1 MKKLGKLL
9 TTLLLVVVSLTA
21 ICAVTAC
28 DSNSSKE
35 TEYTIVFRD
44 KEGGDLKTVTV
55 KEGVIPEYT
64 DELPELPANT
74 AEFTYSWKWDKEFVA
89 ATADATYKLVLNS
102 VKNKYE
108 IKFMNEGE
116 QVGETQTVE
125 YGAAAT
131 APADPTKAPTEDN
144 SYTFNGWYTAEEGG
158 DIVTDFTVIGNAT
171 YYAHFTAGV
180 RKYAIVFKFGE
191 TVVASYELAHGATV
205 TIPDAPNREAVDKVY
220 TFDGWYTAEEGG
232 EKVTAISVSGDATY
246 YARYTYVTRKYAVT
260 FKNGEEVLQST
271 EVEYGVT
278 PEYKGETPTR
288 QATAQFTYTFK
299 GWDKGIAEVTGDVTY
314 TATFD
319 KKVNKYTVTFKN
331 GEEVLQSTEVE
342 YGATPEYKGETPSM
356 QATAQFTYTFKGWD
370 KKIVAVTGDVTYTA
384 TFDETTNKYTVKF
397 VSDGVELQSTEVEYG
412 TVPEYKGATPTMQAT
427 AQFTYT
433 FKGWDKGI
441 AAVTGDVTYTA
452 TFDETTNQYTIT
464 LKNGETV
471 LKTLTLDYGSTIE
484 VPEDVKAEGYEILGW
499 EPEFETVT
507 EDAEYAA
514 IVARILKQADKDN
527 FAAIIGANPDDN
539 YVLGED
545 IDFANGSIGFVLTFG
560 GVLDGRGHK
569 LKNIKL
575 GLANAKPDANDW
587 VYAFIG
593 ENAGTIKNIGFYY
606 TIPDAQGNFRAS
618 MVRSNSGLMENIYV
632 KINVDAAPHE
642 TGALAG
648 QNTSYGVI
656 KNVIANWSGTANANA
671 GPIVGGE
678 LGGTIKNAYAIRN
691 GVFVSGNN
699 NYSNPYN
706 AAVDKDGVLIGTY
719 ENCKNYDDMAALV
732 AELDLTAKGWSSYW
746 SVKEGKVIF
755 GEEDPEPV
763 DNAVILTQD
772 DMANFAKILA
782 ENPNGKYALGS
793 DIDFGGNSI
802 GQIGTFSGELD
813 GRGFALKNF
822 TLTNN
827 SSTDPQW
834 SIAFIAENTG
844 TIKNVALE
852 FSYSGNNG
860 KEGFVAKN
868 SGNMNNIFASV
879 RIDKKSW
886 ACSGIIGINA
896 GSGKVM
902 NVVVV
907 LTKDASVSAGGIG
920 AIVGADYNSTIKHCY
935 GVCGDVIPADQTAFA
950 SPYHDTWKN
959 GSYAGNKNYTTLEE
973 LVAEATF
980 AEADGWNQEYF
991 AKTFKAIADL
1001 KNA

>member
-125 YGAAAT
+125 YGAAAI
-131 APADPTKAPTEDN
+131 APESPTKAGTEDE
-144 SYTFNGWYTAEEGG
+144 SY
-158 DIVTDFTVIGNAT
+158 V
-171 YYAHFTAGV
+171 
-180 RKYAIVFKFGE
+180 
-191 TVVASYELAHGATV
+191 
-205 TIPDAPNREAVDKVY
+205 
-220 TFDGWYTAEEGG
+220 FDGWYTAAEGG
-232 EKVTAISVSGDATY
+232 EKVADFTVTGAATY
-246 YARYTYVTRKYAVT
+246 YAKYNAVKNYTVKFVSE
-260 FKNGEEVLQST
+260 GVELQSGKAASGT
-271 EVEYGVT
+271 I
-278 PEYKGETPTR
+278 PEYKGATPT
-288 QATAQFTYTFK
+288 K
-299 GWDKGIAEVTGDVTY
+299 
-314 TATFD
+314 
-319 KKVNKYTVTFKN
+319 
-331 GEEVLQSTEVE
+331 
-342 YGATPEYKGETPSM
+342 

-441 AAVTGDVTYTA
+441 VAVTGDVTYTA

-507 EDAEYAA
+507 EDAEYTA

-545 IDFANGSIGFVLTFG
+545 IDFANGSTGFVLTFG

-606 TIPDAQGNFRAS
+606 TIPDASGNFRAS

-642 TGALAG
+642 SGALAG

-763 DNAVILTQD
+763 DNTVILTQD

-793 DIDFGGNSI
+793 DIDFGGA
-802 GQIGTFSGELD
+802 GIGTIAEFNGELD

-822 TLTNN
+822 ILSWGNATDWSYGFIKTNN
-827 SSTDPQW
+827 
-834 SIAFIAENTG
+834 G
-844 TIKNVALE
+844 TLKNLILQ
-852 FSYSGNNG
+852 FSVTKKNNSYESFVLNNYGLISNVYVDVTYEIVGAKAAPVVG
-860 KEGFVAKN
+860 KN
-868 SGNMNNIFASV
+868 QT
-879 RIDKKSW
+879 
-886 ACSGIIGINA
+886 
-896 GSGKVM
+896 SGKVT
-902 NVVVV
+902 NCIVV
-907 LTKDASVSAGGIG
+907 LHKAEGVDSSALS
-920 AIVGADYNSTIKHCY
+920 AIVTADYNSTLKYCY
-935 GVCGDVIPADQTAFA
+935 GVCGDVIPSSSTAFQT
-950 SPYHDTWKN
+950 PYGESWKN
-959 GSYAGNKNYTTLEE
+959 GSYEGNKNYTTLEE

>member
-9 TTLLLVVVSLTA
+9 TILLLVVVSLTA

-125 YGAAAT
+125 YGAAAI
-131 APADPTKAPTEDN
+131 APESPTKAGTEDE
-144 SYTFNGWYTAEEGG
+144 SY
-158 DIVTDFTVIGNAT
+158 V
-171 YYAHFTAGV
+171 
-180 RKYAIVFKFGE
+180 
-191 TVVASYELAHGATV
+191 
-205 TIPDAPNREAVDKVY
+205 
-220 TFDGWYTAEEGG
+220 FDGWYTAAEGG
-232 EKVTAISVSGDATY
+232 EKVADFTVTGAATY
-246 YARYTYVTRKYAVT
+246 YAKYNAVKNYTVKFVSE
-260 FKNGEEVLQST
+260 GVELQSGKAASGT
-271 EVEYGVT
+271 I
-278 PEYKGETPTR
+278 PEYKGATPT
-288 QATAQFTYTFK
+288 K
-299 GWDKGIAEVTGDVTY
+299 
-314 TATFD
+314 
-319 KKVNKYTVTFKN
+319 
-331 GEEVLQSTEVE
+331 
-342 YGATPEYKGETPSM
+342 

-370 KKIVAVTGDVTYTA
+370 KKIAAVTGDVTYTA

-441 AAVTGDVTYTA
+441 VAVTGDVTYTA

-606 TIPDAQGNFRAS
+606 TIPDASGNFRAS

-632 KINVDAAPHE
+632 KINVDAAPYE
-642 TGALAG
+642 SGALAG

-793 DIDFGGNSI
+793 DIDFGGA
-802 GQIGTFSGELD
+802 GIGTIAEFNGELD

-822 TLTNN
+822 ILSWGNATDWSYGFIKTNN
-827 SSTDPQW
+827 
-834 SIAFIAENTG
+834 G
-844 TIKNVALE
+844 TLKNLILQ
-852 FSYSGNNG
+852 FSVTKKNNSYESFVLNNYGLISNVYVDVTYEIVGAKAAPVVG
-860 KEGFVAKN
+860 KN
-868 SGNMNNIFASV
+868 QT
-879 RIDKKSW
+879 
-886 ACSGIIGINA
+886 
-896 GSGKVM
+896 SGKVT
-902 NVVVV
+902 NCIVV
-907 LTKDASVSAGGIG
+907 LHKAEGVDSSALS
-920 AIVGADYNSTIKHCY
+920 AIVTADYNSTLKYCY
-935 GVCGDVIPADQTAFA
+935 GVCGDVIPSSSTAFQT
-950 SPYHDTWKN
+950 PYGESWKN
-959 GSYAGNKNYTTLEE
+959 GSYEGNKNYTTLEE

-991 AKTFKAIADL
+991 AKTFKVIADL

>member
-9 TTLLLVVVSLTA
+9 ITLLLAVVSLTA
-21 ICAVTAC
+21 VFAVTAC
-28 DSNSSKE
+28 TTKPSG
-35 TEYTIVFRD
+35 TEYSIVFRD
-44 KEGGDLKTVTV
+44 KDGEELKTVTV
-55 KEGVIPEYT
+55 KKGVVPEYT
-64 DELPELPANT
+64 DELPALPANT

-89 ATADATYKLVLNS
+89 ATSDATYKLVLDS

-108 IKFMNEGE
+108 IKFISDGE

-125 YGAAAT
+125 YGTAAT
-131 APADPTKAPTEDN
+131 APADPTKAPTEVN
-144 SYTFNGWYTAEEGG
+144 SYTFDGWYTAEEGG
-158 DIVTDFTVIGNAT
+158 DAVADFTVTGNAT
-171 YYAHFTAGV
+171 YYAHFTPGV

-205 TIPDAPNREAVDKVY
+205 TIPDAPNRDAVDKVY

-232 EKVTAISVSGDATY
+232 EKVTAISVSGDAAY
-246 YARYTYVTRKYAVT
+246 YARYTYVTRKYTVN
-260 FKNGEEVLQST
+260 FKNGDETLQST
-271 EVEYGVT
+271 EVEYGAT
-278 PEYKGETPTR
+278 PEYKGETPTM

-299 GWDKGIAEVTGDVTY
+299 GWDKEIAEVTGDVTY

-342 YGATPEYKGETPSM
+342 YGTTPEYKGETPTR

-370 KKIVAVTGDVTYTA
+370 K
-384 TFDETTNKYTVKF
+384 E
-397 VSDGVELQSTEVEYG
+397 
-412 TVPEYKGATPTMQAT
+412 
-427 AQFTYT
+427 
-433 FKGWDKGI
+433 I
-441 AAVTGDVTYTA
+441 AAVTGDVTYAA
-452 TFDETTNQYTIT
+452 TFNQTINQYAIT

-471 LKTLTLDYGSTIE
+471 LKTLTLDYGSTVE
-484 VPEDVKAEGYEILGW
+484 VPEDVKVEGYEIIGW

-507 EDAEYAA
+507 ENAEYAA

-527 FAAIIGANPDDN
+527 FAKIIDANPDGN
-539 YVLGED
+539 YILGED
-545 IDFANGSIGFVLTFG
+545 IDFANGSTGFVLTFG
-560 GVLDGRGHK
+560 GMLDGRGHK

-575 GLANAKPDANDW
+575 GLANAKPDADDW
-587 VYAFIG
+587 VYTFIG

-699 NYSNPYN
+699 NYNNPYN
-706 AAVDKDGVLIGTY
+706 AAVDKEGVLIGTY

-732 AELDLTAKGWSSYW
+732 AELDLTAAGWSSYW
-746 SVKEGKVIF
+746 SVKDGKVIF

-763 DNAVILTQD
+763 DNTVILTQEN
-772 DMANFAKILA
+772 MANFAKILA

-793 DIDFGGNSI
+793 DIDFGGA
-802 GQIGTFSGELD
+802 GIGTIAEFNGELD

-822 TLTNN
+822 ILSWGEATGWSYGFIKTNN
-827 SSTDPQW
+827 
-834 SIAFIAENTG
+834 G
-844 TIKNVALE
+844 TLKNLILQ
-852 FSYSGNNG
+852 FSVTKKNNNYESFVLNNYGLISNVYVDVTYEIVGANAAPVVG
-860 KEGFVAKN
+860 KN
-868 SGNMNNIFASV
+868 QT
-879 RIDKKSW
+879 
-886 ACSGIIGINA
+886 
-896 GSGKVM
+896 SGKVT
-902 NVVVV
+902 NCIVV
-907 LTKDASVSAGGIG
+907 LHKAEGVDSSALS
-920 AIVGADYNSTIKHCY
+920 AIVTADYNSTLKYCY
-935 GVCGDVIPADQTAFA
+935 GVCGDVISSSSTAFQT
-950 SPYHDTWKN
+950 PYGESWGN
-959 GSYAGNKNYTTLEE
+959 GSYKGNKNYATLEE

>member
-9 TTLLLVVVSLTA
+9 TILLLVVVSLTA

-125 YGAAAT
+125 YGAAAI
-131 APADPTKAPTEDN
+131 APESPTKAGTEDE
-144 SYTFNGWYTAEEGG
+144 SY
-158 DIVTDFTVIGNAT
+158 V
-171 YYAHFTAGV
+171 
-180 RKYAIVFKFGE
+180 
-191 TVVASYELAHGATV
+191 
-205 TIPDAPNREAVDKVY
+205 
-220 TFDGWYTAEEGG
+220 FDGWYTAAEGG
-232 EKVTAISVSGDATY
+232 EKVADFTVTGAATY
-246 YARYTYVTRKYAVT
+246 YAKYNAVKNYTVKFVSE
-260 FKNGEEVLQST
+260 GVELQSGKAASGT
-271 EVEYGVT
+271 I
-278 PEYKGETPTR
+278 PEYKGATPT
-288 QATAQFTYTFK
+288 K
-299 GWDKGIAEVTGDVTY
+299 
-314 TATFD
+314 
-319 KKVNKYTVTFKN
+319 
-331 GEEVLQSTEVE
+331 
-342 YGATPEYKGETPSM
+342 

-441 AAVTGDVTYTA
+441 VAVTGDVTYTA

-507 EDAEYAA
+507 EDAEYTA

-545 IDFANGSIGFVLTFG
+545 IDFANGSTGFVLTFG

-606 TIPDAQGNFRAS
+606 TIPDASGNFRAS

-632 KINVDAAPHE
+632 KINVDAAPYE
-642 TGALAG
+642 SGALAG

-793 DIDFGGNSI
+793 DIDFGGA
-802 GQIGTFSGELD
+802 GIGTIAEFNGELD

-822 TLTNN
+822 ILSWGNATDWSYGFIKTNN
-827 SSTDPQW
+827 GTLKNLILQF
-834 SIAFIAENTG
+834 SITK
-844 TIKNVALE
+844 KNN
-852 FSYSGNNG
+852 SYESFVLNNYGLISNVYVDVTYEIVGAKAAPVVG
-860 KEGFVAKN
+860 KN
-868 SGNMNNIFASV
+868 QT
-879 RIDKKSW
+879 
-886 ACSGIIGINA
+886 
-896 GSGKVM
+896 SGKVT
-902 NVVVV
+902 NCIVV
-907 LTKDASVSAGGIG
+907 LHKAEGVDSSALS
-920 AIVGADYNSTIKHCY
+920 AIVTADYNSTLKYCY
-935 GVCGDVIPADQTAFA
+935 GVCGDVIPSSSTAFQT
-950 SPYHDTWKN
+950 PYGESWKN
-959 GSYAGNKNYTTLEE
+959 GSYEGNKNYTTLEE

>member
-44 KEGGDLKTVTV
+44 KEGGDLKTVIV

-125 YGAAAT
+125 YGAAAI
-131 APADPTKAPTEDN
+131 APESPTKAGTEDE
-144 SYTFNGWYTAEEGG
+144 SY
-158 DIVTDFTVIGNAT
+158 V
-171 YYAHFTAGV
+171 
-180 RKYAIVFKFGE
+180 
-191 TVVASYELAHGATV
+191 
-205 TIPDAPNREAVDKVY
+205 
-220 TFDGWYTAEEGG
+220 FDGWYTAAEGG
-232 EKVTAISVSGDATY
+232 EKVADFTVTGAATY
-246 YARYTYVTRKYAVT
+246 YAKYNAVKNYTVKFVSE
-260 FKNGEEVLQST
+260 GVELQSGKAASGT
-271 EVEYGVT
+271 I
-278 PEYKGETPTR
+278 PEYKGATPT
-288 QATAQFTYTFK
+288 K
-299 GWDKGIAEVTGDVTY
+299 
-314 TATFD
+314 
-319 KKVNKYTVTFKN
+319 
-331 GEEVLQSTEVE
+331 
-342 YGATPEYKGETPSM
+342 

-441 AAVTGDVTYTA
+441 VAVTGDVTYTA

-507 EDAEYAA
+507 EDAEYTA

-587 VYAFIG
+587 VYTFIG

-606 TIPDAQGNFRAS
+606 TIPDASGNFRAS

-632 KINVDAAPHE
+632 KINVDAAPYE
-642 TGALAG
+642 SGALAG

-793 DIDFGGNSI
+793 DIDFGGA
-802 GQIGTFSGELD
+802 GIGTIAEFNGELD

-822 TLTNN
+822 ILSWGNATDWSYGFIKTNN
-827 SSTDPQW
+827 
-834 SIAFIAENTG
+834 G
-844 TIKNVALE
+844 TLKNLILQ
-852 FSYSGNNG
+852 FSVTEKNNSYESFVLNNYGLISNVYVDVTYEIVGAKAAPVVG
-860 KEGFVAKN
+860 KN
-868 SGNMNNIFASV
+868 QT
-879 RIDKKSW
+879 
-886 ACSGIIGINA
+886 
-896 GSGKVM
+896 SGKVT
-902 NVVVV
+902 NCIVV
-907 LTKDASVSAGGIG
+907 LHKAEGVDSSALS
-920 AIVGADYNSTIKHCY
+920 AIVTADYNSTLKYCY
-935 GVCGDVIPADQTAFA
+935 GVCGDVIPSSSTAFQT
-950 SPYHDTWKN
+950 PYGESWKN
-959 GSYAGNKNYTTLEE
+959 GSYEGNKNYITLEE

>member
-9 TTLLLVVVSLTA
+9 MTLLLAVVSLTSVF
-21 ICAVTAC
+21 AVTAC
-28 DSNSSKE
+28 TSKPSG
-35 TEYTIVFRD
+35 TEYSIVFRD
-44 KEGGDLKTVTV
+44 KDGEELKTVTV
-55 KEGVIPEYT
+55 KKGVVPEYT
-64 DELPELPANT
+64 DELPALPANT

-89 ATADATYKLVLNS
+89 ATSDATYKLVLDS

-108 IKFMNEGE
+108 IKFISDGE
-116 QVGETQTVE
+116 QVGKTQTVE
-125 YGAAAT
+125 YGAAAI
-131 APADPTKAPTEDN
+131 APADPTKAPTEVN
-144 SYTFNGWYTAEEGG
+144 SYTFDGWYTAEEGG
-158 DIVTDFTVIGNAT
+158 DAVADFTVTGNAT
-171 YYAHFTAGV
+171 YYAHFTPGV

-205 TIPDAPNREAVDKVY
+205 TIPAAPNRDAVDKVY

-232 EKVTAISVSGDATY
+232 EKVTEISVSGDAAY
-246 YARYTYVTRKYAVT
+246 YARYTYVTRKY
-260 FKNGEEVLQST
+260 
-271 EVEYGVT
+271 
-278 PEYKGETPTR
+278 
-288 QATAQFTYTFK
+288 
-299 GWDKGIAEVTGDVTY
+299 
-314 TATFD
+314 
-319 KKVNKYTVTFKN
+319 TVTF
-331 GEEVLQSTEVE
+331 
-342 YGATPEYKGETPSM
+342 
-356 QATAQFTYTFKGWD
+356 
-370 KKIVAVTGDVTYTA
+370 
-384 TFDETTNKYTVKF
+384 
-397 VSDGVELQSTEVEYG
+397 
-412 TVPEYKGATPTMQAT
+412 
-427 AQFTYT
+427 
-433 FKGWDKGI
+433 
-441 AAVTGDVTYTA
+441 
-452 TFDETTNQYTIT
+452 
-464 LKNGETV
+464 KNGETV
-471 LKTLTLDYGSTIE
+471 LKTLTLDYGSTVE
-484 VPEDVKAEGYEILGW
+484 VPEDVKVEGYEILGW

-527 FAAIIGANPDDN
+527 FAAIIGANPDGN
-539 YVLGED
+539 YILGED
-545 IDFANGSIGFVLTFG
+545 IDFANGSTGFVLTFG
-560 GVLDGRGHK
+560 GMLDGRGHK

-606 TIPDAQGNFRAS
+606 TIPDANGNFRAS

-632 KINVDAAPHE
+632 KINVNAAPHE

-706 AAVDKDGVLIGTY
+706 AAVDKEGVLIGTY

-732 AELDLTAKGWSSYW
+732 AELDLTAAGWSSYW
-746 SVKEGKVIF
+746 SVKDDKVIF

-763 DNAVILTQD
+763 DNTVILTQEN
-772 DMANFAKILA
+772 MANFAKILA

-879 RIDKKSW
+879 RIDQKSW

-907 LTKDASVSAGGIG
+907 LTKGASVSAGGIG

-935 GVCGDVIPADQTAFA
+935 GVCGDVIPADQEAFA

>member
-9 TTLLLVVVSLTA
+9 ITLLLAVVSLTA
-21 ICAVTAC
+21 VFAVTAC
-28 DSNSSKE
+28 TSKPSG
-35 TEYTIVFRD
+35 TEYSIVFRD
-44 KEGGDLKTVTV
+44 KDGEELKTVTV
-55 KEGVIPEYT
+55 KKGVVPEYT
-64 DELPELPANT
+64 DELPALPANT

-89 ATADATYKLVLNS
+89 ATSDATYKLVLDS

-108 IKFMNEGE
+108 IKFISDGE

-125 YGAAAT
+125 YGTAAT
-131 APADPTKAPTEDN
+131 APADPTKAPTEVN
-144 SYTFNGWYTAEEGG
+144 SYTFDGWYTAEEGG
-158 DIVTDFTVIGNAT
+158 DAVADFTVTGNAT
-171 YYAHFTAGV
+171 YYAHFTPGV

-205 TIPDAPNREAVDKVY
+205 TIPDAPNRDAVDKVY

-232 EKVTAISVSGDATY
+232 EKVTAISVSGDAAY

-271 EVEYGVT
+271 EVEYGTT
-278 PEYKGETPTR
+278 PEYKGETPTM
-288 QATAQFTYTFK
+288 QATAQFTYSFK
-299 GWDKGIAEVTGDVTY
+299 GWDKEIAAVTGDVTY

-342 YGATPEYKGETPSM
+342 YGTTPEYKGE
-356 QATAQFTYTFKGWD
+356 
-370 KKIVAVTGDVTYTA
+370 
-384 TFDETTNKYTVKF
+384 
-397 VSDGVELQSTEVEYG
+397 
-412 TVPEYKGATPTMQAT
+412 TPTMQAT

-433 FKGWDKGI
+433 FKGWDKEI
-441 AAVTGDVTYTA
+441 AAVTGDVTYAA
-452 TFDETTNQYTIT
+452 TFNQTVNQYAIT

-471 LKTLTLDYGSTIE
+471 LKTLTLDYGSTVE
-484 VPEDVKAEGYEILGW
+484 VPEDVKVEGYEILGW

-527 FAAIIGANPDDN
+527 FAKIIGENPDGN
-539 YVLGED
+539 YILGED
-545 IDFANGSIGFVLTFG
+545 IDFANGSTGFVLTFG
-560 GVLDGRGHK
+560 GMLDGRGHK

-575 GLANAKPDANDW
+575 GLANAKPDADDW

-606 TIPDAQGNFRAS
+606 TIPDANGNFRAS
-618 MVRSNSGLMENIYV
+618 IVRSNSGLMENIYV
-632 KINVDAAPHE
+632 KINVNAAPHE

-699 NYSNPYN
+699 NYNNPYN
-706 AAVDKDGVLIGTY
+706 AAVDKEGVLIGTY

-732 AELDLTAKGWSSYW
+732 AELDLTAAGWSSYW
-746 SVKEGKVIF
+746 SVKDGKVIF

-763 DNAVILTQD
+763 DNTVILTQEN
-772 DMANFAKILA
+772 MANFAKILA

-793 DIDFGGNSI
+793 DIDFGGA
-802 GQIGTFSGELD
+802 GIGTIAEFNGELD

-822 TLTNN
+822 ILSWGEATGWSYGFIKTNN
-827 SSTDPQW
+827 
-834 SIAFIAENTG
+834 G
-844 TIKNVALE
+844 TLKNLILQ
-852 FSYSGNNG
+852 FSVTKKNNNYESFVLNNYGLISNVYVDVTYEIVGANAAPVVG
-860 KEGFVAKN
+860 KN
-868 SGNMNNIFASV
+868 QT
-879 RIDKKSW
+879 
-886 ACSGIIGINA
+886 
-896 GSGKVM
+896 SGKVT
-902 NVVVV
+902 NCIVV
-907 LTKDASVSAGGIG
+907 LHKAEGVDSSALS
-920 AIVGADYNSTIKHCY
+920 AIVTADYNSTLKYCY
-935 GVCGDVIPADQTAFA
+935 GVCGDVIPSSSTAFQT
-950 SPYHDTWKN
+950 PYGESWGN
-959 GSYAGNKNYTTLEE
+959 GSYKGNKNYATLEE

>member
-9 TTLLLVVVSLTA
+9 TILLLVVVSLTA

-125 YGAAAT
+125 YGAAAI
-131 APADPTKAPTEDN
+131 APESPTKAGTEDE
-144 SYTFNGWYTAEEGG
+144 SY
-158 DIVTDFTVIGNAT
+158 V
-171 YYAHFTAGV
+171 
-180 RKYAIVFKFGE
+180 
-191 TVVASYELAHGATV
+191 
-205 TIPDAPNREAVDKVY
+205 
-220 TFDGWYTAEEGG
+220 FDGWYTAAEGG
-232 EKVTAISVSGDATY
+232 EKVADFTVTGAATY
-246 YARYTYVTRKYAVT
+246 YAKYNAVKNYTVKFVSE
-260 FKNGEEVLQST
+260 GVELQSGKAASGT
-271 EVEYGVT
+271 I
-278 PEYKGETPTR
+278 PEYKGATPT
-288 QATAQFTYTFK
+288 K
-299 GWDKGIAEVTGDVTY
+299 
-314 TATFD
+314 
-319 KKVNKYTVTFKN
+319 
-331 GEEVLQSTEVE
+331 
-342 YGATPEYKGETPSM
+342 

-370 KKIVAVTGDVTYTA
+370 KKIAAVTGDVTYTA

-441 AAVTGDVTYTA
+441 VAVTGDVTYTA

-507 EDAEYAA
+507 EDAEYTA

-606 TIPDAQGNFRAS
+606 TIPDARGNFRAS

-642 TGALAG
+642 SGALAG

-763 DNAVILTQD
+763 DNTVILTQD

-793 DIDFGGNSI
+793 DIDFGGA
-802 GQIGTFSGELD
+802 GIGTIAEFNGELD

-822 TLTNN
+822 ILSWGNATDWSYGFIKTNN
-827 SSTDPQW
+827 
-834 SIAFIAENTG
+834 G
-844 TIKNVALE
+844 TLKNLILQ
-852 FSYSGNNG
+852 FSVTKKNNSYESFVLNNYGLISNVYVDVTYEIVGAKAAPVVG
-860 KEGFVAKN
+860 KN
-868 SGNMNNIFASV
+868 QT
-879 RIDKKSW
+879 
-886 ACSGIIGINA
+886 
-896 GSGKVM
+896 SGKVT
-902 NVVVV
+902 NCIVV
-907 LTKDASVSAGGIG
+907 LHKAEGVDSSALS
-920 AIVGADYNSTIKHCY
+920 AIVTADYNSTLKYCY
-935 GVCGDVIPADQTAFA
+935 GVCGDVIPSSSTAFQT
-950 SPYHDTWKN
+950 PYGESWKN
-959 GSYAGNKNYTTLEE
+959 GSYEGNKNYTTLEE

>member
-9 TTLLLVVVSLTA
+9 TILLLVVVSLTA

-125 YGAAAT
+125 YGAAAI
-131 APADPTKAPTEDN
+131 APESPTKAGTEDE
-144 SYTFNGWYTAEEGG
+144 SY
-158 DIVTDFTVIGNAT
+158 V
-171 YYAHFTAGV
+171 
-180 RKYAIVFKFGE
+180 
-191 TVVASYELAHGATV
+191 
-205 TIPDAPNREAVDKVY
+205 
-220 TFDGWYTAEEGG
+220 FDGWYTAAEGG
-232 EKVTAISVSGDATY
+232 EKVADFTVTGAATY
-246 YARYTYVTRKYAVT
+246 YAKYNAVKNYTVKFVSE
-260 FKNGEEVLQST
+260 GVELQRGKAASGT
-271 EVEYGVT
+271 I
-278 PEYKGETPTR
+278 PEYKG
-288 QATAQFTYTFK
+288 
-299 GWDKGIAEVTGDVTY
+299 
-314 TATFD
+314 
-319 KKVNKYTVTFKN
+319 
-331 GEEVLQSTEVE
+331 
-342 YGATPEYKGETPSM
+342 ATPIK

-441 AAVTGDVTYTA
+441 VAVTGDVTYTA

-507 EDAEYAA
+507 EDAEYTA

-545 IDFANGSIGFVLTFG
+545 IDFANGSTGFVLTFG

-606 TIPDAQGNFRAS
+606 TIPDASGNFRAS

-632 KINVDAAPHE
+632 KINVDAAPYE
-642 TGALAG
+642 SGALAG

-793 DIDFGGNSI
+793 DIDFGGA
-802 GQIGTFSGELD
+802 GIGTIAEFNGELD

-822 TLTNN
+822 ILSWGNATDWSYGFIKTNN
-827 SSTDPQW
+827 
-834 SIAFIAENTG
+834 G
-844 TIKNVALE
+844 TLKNLILQ
-852 FSYSGNNG
+852 FSVTKKNNSYESFVLNNYGLISNVYVDVTYEIVGAKAAPVVG
-860 KEGFVAKN
+860 KN
-868 SGNMNNIFASV
+868 QT
-879 RIDKKSW
+879 
-886 ACSGIIGINA
+886 
-896 GSGKVM
+896 SGKVT
-902 NVVVV
+902 NCIVV
-907 LTKDASVSAGGIG
+907 LHKAEGVDSSALS
-920 AIVGADYNSTIKHCY
+920 AIVTADYNSTLKYCY
-935 GVCGDVIPADQTAFA
+935 GVCGDVIPSSSTAFQT
-950 SPYHDTWKN
+950 PYGESWKS
-959 GSYAGNKNYTTLEE
+959 GSYESNKNYTTLEE

>member
-9 TTLLLVVVSLTA
+9 TILLLVVVSLTA

-35 TEYTIVFRD
+35 TKYTIVFRD

-125 YGAAAT
+125 YGAAAI
-131 APADPTKAPTEDN
+131 APESPTKAGTEDE
-144 SYTFNGWYTAEEGG
+144 SY
-158 DIVTDFTVIGNAT
+158 V
-171 YYAHFTAGV
+171 
-180 RKYAIVFKFGE
+180 
-191 TVVASYELAHGATV
+191 
-205 TIPDAPNREAVDKVY
+205 
-220 TFDGWYTAEEGG
+220 FDGWYTAAEGG
-232 EKVTAISVSGDATY
+232 EKVADFTVTGAATY
-246 YARYTYVTRKYAVT
+246 YAKYNAVKNYTVKFVSE
-260 FKNGEEVLQST
+260 GVELQSGKAASGT
-271 EVEYGVT
+271 I
-278 PEYKGETPTR
+278 PEYKGATPT
-288 QATAQFTYTFK
+288 K
-299 GWDKGIAEVTGDVTY
+299 
-314 TATFD
+314 
-319 KKVNKYTVTFKN
+319 
-331 GEEVLQSTEVE
+331 
-342 YGATPEYKGETPSM
+342 

-370 KKIVAVTGDVTYTA
+370 KKIV
-384 TFDETTNKYTVKF
+384 
-397 VSDGVELQSTEVEYG
+397 
-412 TVPEYKGATPTMQAT
+412 
-427 AQFTYT
+427 
-433 FKGWDKGI
+433 
-441 AAVTGDVTYTA
+441 AVTGDVTYTA

-507 EDAEYAA
+507 EDAEYTA

-545 IDFANGSIGFVLTFG
+545 IDFANGSTGFVLTFG

-606 TIPDAQGNFRAS
+606 TIPDASGNFRAS

-746 SVKEGKVIF
+746 SVKDGTVIF

-763 DNAVILTQD
+763 DNAVILTQE

-822 TLTNN
+822 KLTN
-827 SSTDPQW
+827 SSNTAPQW

-852 FSYSGNNG
+852 FSYSGNNE

-950 SPYHDTWKN
+950 SPYHDTWGN
-959 GSYAGNKNYTTLEE
+959 GSYEGNKNYTTLEE

-991 AKTFKAIADL
+991 AKTFKVIADL

>member
-1 MKKLGKLL
+1 M
-9 TTLLLVVVSLTA
+9 
-21 ICAVTAC
+21 
-28 DSNSSKE
+28 
-35 TEYTIVFRD
+35 
-44 KEGGDLKTVTV
+44 
-55 KEGVIPEYT
+55 
-64 DELPELPANT
+64 
-74 AEFTYSWKWDKEFVA
+74 
-89 ATADATYKLVLNS
+89 
-102 VKNKYE
+102 
-108 IKFMNEGE
+108 
-116 QVGETQTVE
+116 
-125 YGAAAT
+125 
-131 APADPTKAPTEDN
+131 
-144 SYTFNGWYTAEEGG
+144 
-158 DIVTDFTVIGNAT
+158 
-171 YYAHFTAGV
+171 
-180 RKYAIVFKFGE
+180 
-191 TVVASYELAHGATV
+191 
-205 TIPDAPNREAVDKVY
+205 
-220 TFDGWYTAEEGG
+220 
-232 EKVTAISVSGDATY
+232 
-246 YARYTYVTRKYAVT
+246 
-260 FKNGEEVLQST
+260 
-271 EVEYGVT
+271 
-278 PEYKGETPTR
+278 
-288 QATAQFTYTFK
+288 
-299 GWDKGIAEVTGDVTY
+299 
-314 TATFD
+314 
-319 KKVNKYTVTFKN
+319 
-331 GEEVLQSTEVE
+331 
-342 YGATPEYKGETPSM
+342 
-356 QATAQFTYTFKGWD
+356 
-370 KKIVAVTGDVTYTA
+370 
-384 TFDETTNKYTVKF
+384 
-397 VSDGVELQSTEVEYG
+397 
-412 TVPEYKGATPTMQAT
+412 
-427 AQFTYT
+427 
-433 FKGWDKGI
+433 
-441 AAVTGDVTYTA
+441 
-452 TFDETTNQYTIT
+452 
-464 LKNGETV
+464 
-471 LKTLTLDYGSTIE
+471 
-484 VPEDVKAEGYEILGW
+484 EGYEIIGW

-527 FAAIIGANPDDN
+527 FAKIIGANPDDN
-539 YVLGED
+539 YILGED
-545 IDFANGSIGFVLTFG
+545 IDFANGSTGFVLTFG
-560 GVLDGRGHK
+560 GMLDGRGHK

-575 GLANAKPDANDW
+575 GLANAKPDADDW

-606 TIPDAQGNFRAS
+606 TIPDANGNFRAS
-618 MVRSNSGLMENIYV
+618 IVRSNSGLMENIYV
-632 KINVDAAPHE
+632 KINVNAAPHE
-642 TGALAG
+642 SGALAG

-656 KNVIANWSGTANANA
+656 KNVIANWSGTVNANA

-706 AAVDKDGVLIGTY
+706 AAVDKEGVLIGTY

-732 AELDLTAKGWSSYW
+732 AELDLTAAGWSSYW
-746 SVKEGKVIF
+746 SVKDGKVIF

-763 DNAVILTQD
+763 DNTVILTQD

-782 ENPNGKYALGS
+782 EKPNGKYALGS

-907 LTKDASVSAGGIG
+907 LTKGASVSAGGIG

>member
-9 TTLLLVVVSLTA
+9 MTLLLAVVSLTA
-21 ICAVTAC
+21 VFAVTAC
-28 DSNSSKE
+28 TTKPSV
-35 TEYTIVFRD
+35 TEYSIVFRD
-44 KEGGDLKTVTV
+44 KDGEELKTVTV
-55 KEGVIPEYT
+55 KKGVVPEYT
-64 DELPELPANT
+64 DELPALPANT

-89 ATADATYKLVLNS
+89 ATSDATYKLVLDS

-108 IKFMNEGE
+108 IKFISDGE

-131 APADPTKAPTEDN
+131 APADPTKAPTEVN
-144 SYTFNGWYTAEEGG
+144 SYTFDGWYTAEEGG
-158 DIVTDFTVIGNAT
+158 DAVADFTVTGNAT
-171 YYAHFTAGV
+171 YYAHFTPGV

-205 TIPDAPNREAVDKVY
+205 TIPDAPNRDAVDKVY

-246 YARYTYVTRKYAVT
+246 YARYTYVTRKY
-260 FKNGEEVLQST
+260 
-271 EVEYGVT
+271 
-278 PEYKGETPTR
+278 
-288 QATAQFTYTFK
+288 
-299 GWDKGIAEVTGDVTY
+299 
-314 TATFD
+314 
-319 KKVNKYTVTFKN
+319 TVTF
-331 GEEVLQSTEVE
+331 
-342 YGATPEYKGETPSM
+342 
-356 QATAQFTYTFKGWD
+356 
-370 KKIVAVTGDVTYTA
+370 
-384 TFDETTNKYTVKF
+384 
-397 VSDGVELQSTEVEYG
+397 
-412 TVPEYKGATPTMQAT
+412 
-427 AQFTYT
+427 
-433 FKGWDKGI
+433 
-441 AAVTGDVTYTA
+441 
-452 TFDETTNQYTIT
+452 
-464 LKNGETV
+464 KNGETV
-471 LKTLTLDYGSTIE
+471 LKTLTLDYGSTVE
-484 VPEDVKAEGYEILGW
+484 VPEDVKVEGYEILGW

-527 FAAIIGANPDDN
+527 FAKIIGANPDGN
-539 YVLGED
+539 YILGED
-545 IDFANGSIGFVLTFG
+545 IDFANGSTGFVLTFG
-560 GVLDGRGHK
+560 GMLDGRGHK

-606 TIPDAQGNFRAS
+606 TIPDANGNFRAS

-632 KINVDAAPHE
+632 KINVNAAPHE

-706 AAVDKDGVLIGTY
+706 AAVDKEGVLIGTY

-732 AELDLTAKGWSSYW
+732 AELDLTAAGWSSYW
-746 SVKEGKVIF
+746 SVKDGKVIF

-763 DNAVILTQD
+763 DNTVILTQEN
-772 DMANFAKILA
+772 MANFAKILA

-879 RIDKKSW
+879 RIDQKSW

-907 LTKDASVSAGGIG
+907 LTKGASVSAGGIG

-935 GVCGDVIPADQTAFA
+935 GVCGDVIPAEQEAFA

>member
-1 MKKLGKLL
+1 
-9 TTLLLVVVSLTA
+9 
-21 ICAVTAC
+21 
-28 DSNSSKE
+28 
-35 TEYTIVFRD
+35 
-44 KEGGDLKTVTV
+44 
-55 KEGVIPEYT
+55 
-64 DELPELPANT
+64 
-74 AEFTYSWKWDKEFVA
+74 
-89 ATADATYKLVLNS
+89 
-102 VKNKYE
+102 
-108 IKFMNEGE
+108 
-116 QVGETQTVE
+116 
-125 YGAAAT
+125 
-131 APADPTKAPTEDN
+131 
-144 SYTFNGWYTAEEGG
+144 
-158 DIVTDFTVIGNAT
+158 
-171 YYAHFTAGV
+171 
-180 RKYAIVFKFGE
+180 
-191 TVVASYELAHGATV
+191 
-205 TIPDAPNREAVDKVY
+205 
-220 TFDGWYTAEEGG
+220 
-232 EKVTAISVSGDATY
+232 
-246 YARYTYVTRKYAVT
+246 
-260 FKNGEEVLQST
+260 
-271 EVEYGVT
+271 
-278 PEYKGETPTR
+278 
-288 QATAQFTYTFK
+288 
-299 GWDKGIAEVTGDVTY
+299 
-314 TATFD
+314 
-319 KKVNKYTVTFKN
+319 
-331 GEEVLQSTEVE
+331 
-342 YGATPEYKGETPSM
+342 
-356 QATAQFTYTFKGWD
+356 
-370 KKIVAVTGDVTYTA
+370 
-384 TFDETTNKYTVKF
+384 
-397 VSDGVELQSTEVEYG
+397 
-412 TVPEYKGATPTMQAT
+412 
-427 AQFTYT
+427 
-433 FKGWDKGI
+433 
-441 AAVTGDVTYTA
+441 
-452 TFDETTNQYTIT
+452 
-464 LKNGETV
+464 
-471 LKTLTLDYGSTIE
+471 
-484 VPEDVKAEGYEILGW
+484 
-499 EPEFETVT
+499 
-507 EDAEYAA
+507 
-514 IVARILKQADKDN
+514 
-527 FAAIIGANPDDN
+527 
-539 YVLGED
+539 
-545 IDFANGSIGFVLTFG
+545 
-560 GVLDGRGHK
+560 
-569 LKNIKL
+569 
-575 GLANAKPDANDW
+575 
-587 VYAFIG
+587 
-593 ENAGTIKNIGFYY
+593 
-606 TIPDAQGNFRAS
+606 
-618 MVRSNSGLMENIYV
+618 MENIYV

-642 TGALAG
+642 SGALAG

-991 AKTFKAIADL
+991 AKTFKVIADL

>member
-1 MKKLGKLL
+1 M
-9 TTLLLVVVSLTA
+9 
-21 ICAVTAC
+21 
-28 DSNSSKE
+28 
-35 TEYTIVFRD
+35 
-44 KEGGDLKTVTV
+44 
-55 KEGVIPEYT
+55 
-64 DELPELPANT
+64 
-74 AEFTYSWKWDKEFVA
+74 
-89 ATADATYKLVLNS
+89 
-102 VKNKYE
+102 
-108 IKFMNEGE
+108 
-116 QVGETQTVE
+116 
-125 YGAAAT
+125 
-131 APADPTKAPTEDN
+131 
-144 SYTFNGWYTAEEGG
+144 
-158 DIVTDFTVIGNAT
+158 
-171 YYAHFTAGV
+171 
-180 RKYAIVFKFGE
+180 
-191 TVVASYELAHGATV
+191 
-205 TIPDAPNREAVDKVY
+205 
-220 TFDGWYTAEEGG
+220 
-232 EKVTAISVSGDATY
+232 
-246 YARYTYVTRKYAVT
+246 
-260 FKNGEEVLQST
+260 
-271 EVEYGVT
+271 
-278 PEYKGETPTR
+278 
-288 QATAQFTYTFK
+288 
-299 GWDKGIAEVTGDVTY
+299 
-314 TATFD
+314 
-319 KKVNKYTVTFKN
+319 
-331 GEEVLQSTEVE
+331 
-342 YGATPEYKGETPSM
+342 
-356 QATAQFTYTFKGWD
+356 
-370 KKIVAVTGDVTYTA
+370 
-384 TFDETTNKYTVKF
+384 
-397 VSDGVELQSTEVEYG
+397 
-412 TVPEYKGATPTMQAT
+412 
-427 AQFTYT
+427 
-433 FKGWDKGI
+433 
-441 AAVTGDVTYTA
+441 
-452 TFDETTNQYTIT
+452 
-464 LKNGETV
+464 
-471 LKTLTLDYGSTIE
+471 
-484 VPEDVKAEGYEILGW
+484 PEDVKAEGYEILGW

-545 IDFANGSIGFVLTFG
+545 IDFANGSTGFVLTFG

-606 TIPDAQGNFRAS
+606 TIPDASGNFRAS

-642 TGALAG
+642 SGALAG

-763 DNAVILTQD
+763 DNTVILTQD

-822 TLTNN
+822 RLTNN
-827 SSTDPQW
+827 SNTEPQW

-907 LTKDASVSAGGIG
+907 LTKDASVDAGGIG

-959 GSYAGNKNYTTLEE
+959 GSYEGNKNYTTLEE

-991 AKTFKAIADL
+991 AKTFKVIADL

>member
-9 TTLLLVVVSLTA
+9 ITLLLAVVSLTA
-21 ICAVTAC
+21 VFAVTAC
-28 DSNSSKE
+28 TSKPSG
-35 TEYTIVFRD
+35 TEYSIVFRD
-44 KEGGDLKTVTV
+44 KDGEELKTVTV
-55 KEGVIPEYT
+55 KKGVVPEYT
-64 DELPELPANT
+64 DELPALPANT

-89 ATADATYKLVLNS
+89 ATSDATYKLVLDS

-108 IKFMNEGE
+108 IKFISDGE
-116 QVGETQTVE
+116 QVGKTQTVE
-125 YGAAAT
+125 YGAAAI
-131 APADPTKAPTEDN
+131 APADPTKAPTEVN
-144 SYTFNGWYTAEEGG
+144 SYTFDGWYTAEEGG
-158 DIVTDFTVIGNAT
+158 DAVADFTVTGNAT
-171 YYAHFTAGV
+171 YYAHFTPGV

-205 TIPDAPNREAVDKVY
+205 TIPAAPNRDAGDKVY

-232 EKVTAISVSGDATY
+232 EKVTAISVSGDAAY
-246 YARYTYVTRKYAVT
+246 YARYTYVTRKYTVT
-260 FKNGEEVLQST
+260 FKNGDETLQSA
-271 EVEYGVT
+271 EVEYGTT
-278 PEYKGETPTR
+278 PEYKGETPTK

-299 GWDKGIAEVTGDVTY
+299 GWDKEIAAVTGDVTY

-342 YGATPEYKGETPSM
+342 YGATPEYKGETP
-356 QATAQFTYTFKGWD
+356 
-370 KKIVAVTGDVTYTA
+370 
-384 TFDETTNKYTVKF
+384 
-397 VSDGVELQSTEVEYG
+397 
-412 TVPEYKGATPTMQAT
+412 TMQAT

-433 FKGWDKGI
+433 FKGWDKEI
-441 AAVTGDVTYTA
+441 AAVTGDVTYAA
-452 TFDETTNQYTIT
+452 TFNQTVNQYAIT

-471 LKTLTLDYGSTIE
+471 LKTLTLDYGSTVE
-484 VPEDVKAEGYEILGW
+484 VPEDVKVEGYEILGW

-527 FAAIIGANPDDN
+527 FAAIIGANPDGN
-539 YVLGED
+539 YILGED
-545 IDFANGSIGFVLTFG
+545 IDFANGSTGFVLTFG
-560 GVLDGRGHK
+560 GMLDGRGHK

-606 TIPDAQGNFRAS
+606 TIPDANGNFRAS

-632 KINVDAAPHE
+632 KINVNAAPHE

-706 AAVDKDGVLIGTY
+706 AAVDKEGVLIGTY

-732 AELDLTAKGWSSYW
+732 AELDLTAAGWSSYW
-746 SVKEGKVIF
+746 SVKDGKVIF

-763 DNAVILTQD
+763 DNTVILTQEN
-772 DMANFAKILA
+772 MANFAKILA

-793 DIDFGGNSI
+793 DIDFGGA
-802 GQIGTFSGELD
+802 GIGTIAEFNGELD

-822 TLTNN
+822 ILSCGEATGWSYGFIKTNN
-827 SSTDPQW
+827 
-834 SIAFIAENTG
+834 G
-844 TIKNVALE
+844 TLKNLILQ
-852 FSYSGNNG
+852 FSVTKKNNNYESFVLNNYGLISNVYVDVTYEIVGANAAPVVG
-860 KEGFVAKN
+860 KN
-868 SGNMNNIFASV
+868 QT
-879 RIDKKSW
+879 
-886 ACSGIIGINA
+886 
-896 GSGKVM
+896 SGKVT
-902 NVVVV
+902 NCIVV
-907 LTKDASVSAGGIG
+907 LHKAEGVDSSALS
-920 AIVGADYNSTIKHCY
+920 AIVTADYNSTLKYCY
-935 GVCGDVIPADQTAFA
+935 GVCGDVIPSSSTAFQT
-950 SPYHDTWKN
+950 PYGESWKN

-980 AEADGWNQEYF
+980 VEADGWNQEYF

>member
-125 YGAAAT
+125 YGAAAI
-131 APADPTKAPTEDN
+131 APESPTKAGTEDE
-144 SYTFNGWYTAEEGG
+144 SY
-158 DIVTDFTVIGNAT
+158 V
-171 YYAHFTAGV
+171 
-180 RKYAIVFKFGE
+180 
-191 TVVASYELAHGATV
+191 
-205 TIPDAPNREAVDKVY
+205 
-220 TFDGWYTAEEGG
+220 FDGWYTAAEGG
-232 EKVTAISVSGDATY
+232 EKVADFTVTGAATY
-246 YARYTYVTRKYAVT
+246 YAKYNAVKNYTVKFVSE
-260 FKNGEEVLQST
+260 GVELQSGKAASGT
-271 EVEYGVT
+271 I
-278 PEYKGETPTR
+278 PEYKGATPT
-288 QATAQFTYTFK
+288 K
-299 GWDKGIAEVTGDVTY
+299 
-314 TATFD
+314 
-319 KKVNKYTVTFKN
+319 
-331 GEEVLQSTEVE
+331 
-342 YGATPEYKGETPSM
+342 

-441 AAVTGDVTYTA
+441 VAVTGDVTYTA

-507 EDAEYAA
+507 EDAEYTA

-545 IDFANGSIGFVLTFG
+545 IDFANGSTGFVLTFG

-575 GLANAKPDANDW
+575 GLANADPDANDW

-606 TIPDAQGNFRAS
+606 TIPDARGNFRAS

-642 TGALAG
+642 SGALAG

-793 DIDFGGNSI
+793 DIDFGGA
-802 GQIGTFSGELD
+802 GIGTIAEFNGELD

-822 TLTNN
+822 ILSWGNATDWSYGFIKTNN
-827 SSTDPQW
+827 
-834 SIAFIAENTG
+834 G
-844 TIKNVALE
+844 TLKNLILQ
-852 FSYSGNNG
+852 FSVTKKNNSYESFVLNNYGLISNVYVDVTYEIVGAKAAPVVG
-860 KEGFVAKN
+860 KN
-868 SGNMNNIFASV
+868 QT
-879 RIDKKSW
+879 
-886 ACSGIIGINA
+886 
-896 GSGKVM
+896 SGKVT
-902 NVVVV
+902 NCIVV
-907 LTKDASVSAGGIG
+907 LHKAEGVDSSALS
-920 AIVGADYNSTIKHCY
+920 AIVTADYNSTLKYCY
-935 GVCGDVIPADQTAFA
+935 GVCGDVIPSSSTAFQT
-950 SPYHDTWKN
+950 PYGESWKN
-959 GSYAGNKNYTTLEE
+959 GSYEGNKNYTTLEE

>member
-9 TTLLLVVVSLTA
+9 ITLLLAVVSLTA
-21 ICAVTAC
+21 VFAVTAC
-28 DSNSSKE
+28 TSKPSG
-35 TEYTIVFRD
+35 TEYSIVFRD
-44 KEGGDLKTVTV
+44 KDGEELKTVTV
-55 KEGVIPEYT
+55 KKGVVPEYT
-64 DELPELPANT
+64 DELPALPANT

-89 ATADATYKLVLNS
+89 ATSDATYKLVLDS

-108 IKFMNEGE
+108 IKFISDGE

-125 YGAAAT
+125 YGTAAT
-131 APADPTKAPTEDN
+131 APADPTKAPTEVN
-144 SYTFNGWYTAEEGG
+144 SYTFDGWYTAEEGG
-158 DIVTDFTVIGNAT
+158 DAVADFTVTGNAT
-171 YYAHFTAGV
+171 YYAHFTPGV

-205 TIPDAPNREAVDKVY
+205 TIPDAPNRDAVDKVY

-232 EKVTAISVSGDATY
+232 EKVTAISVSGDAAY
-246 YARYTYVTRKYAVT
+246 YARYTYVTRKYTVN
-260 FKNGEEVLQST
+260 FKNGDETLQST
-271 EVEYGVT
+271 EVEYGTT
-278 PEYKGETPTR
+278 PEYKGETPTM

-299 GWDKGIAEVTGDVTY
+299 GWDKEIAAVTGDVTY

-342 YGATPEYKGETPSM
+342 YGTTPEYKGE
-356 QATAQFTYTFKGWD
+356 
-370 KKIVAVTGDVTYTA
+370 
-384 TFDETTNKYTVKF
+384 
-397 VSDGVELQSTEVEYG
+397 
-412 TVPEYKGATPTMQAT
+412 TPTMQAT

-433 FKGWDKGI
+433 FKGWDKEI
-441 AAVTGDVTYTA
+441 VAVTGDVTYAA
-452 TFDETTNQYTIT
+452 TFNQTVNQYAIT

-471 LKTLTLDYGSTIE
+471 LKTLTLDYGSTVE
-484 VPEDVKAEGYEILGW
+484 VPEDVKVEGYEILGW

-527 FAAIIGANPDDN
+527 FAKIIGANPDGN
-539 YVLGED
+539 YILGED
-545 IDFANGSIGFVLTFG
+545 IDFANGSTGFVLTFG
-560 GVLDGRGHK
+560 GMLDGRGHK

-606 TIPDAQGNFRAS
+606 TIPDANGNFRAS

-632 KINVDAAPHE
+632 KINVNAAPHE

-706 AAVDKDGVLIGTY
+706 AAVDKEGVLIGTY

-732 AELDLTAKGWSSYW
+732 AELDLTAAGWSSYW
-746 SVKEGKVIF
+746 SVKDGKVIF

-763 DNAVILTQD
+763 DNTVILTQENV
-772 DMANFAKILA
+772 ANFAKILA

-793 DIDFGGNSI
+793 DVDFGGKAFVGKI
-802 GQIGTFSGELD
+802 IFGGMLD

-822 TLTNN
+822 TLDFGANSESGWNAYTFYENN
-827 SSTDPQW
+827 
-834 SIAFIAENTG
+834 G
-844 TIKNVALE
+844 TIKNLILDYTMKDSPNNNIAFIMTNKGTIENVYVNCLVSETINEEYRKAAVLVQT
-852 FSYSGNNG
+852 NNG
-860 KEGFVAKN
+860 TITNCVAN
-868 SGNMNNIFASV
+868 VTFADGV
-879 RIDKKSW
+879 AIGDKKL
-886 ACSGIIGINA
+886 ATIA
-896 GSGKVM
+896 H
-902 NVVVV
+902 
-907 LTKDASVSAGGIG
+907 
-920 AIVGADYNSTIKHCY
+920 YNSNGGSVKNCYAVTLKSDIPTIVYQWANSKN
-935 GVCGDVIPADQTAFA
+935 VETVA
-950 SPYHDTWKN
+950 SLSDLA
-959 GSYAGNKNYTTLEE
+959 SR
-973 LVAEATF
+973 TF
-980 AEADGWNQEYF
+980 DAADGWNQEYF

>member
-125 YGAAAT
+125 YGAAAI
-131 APADPTKAPTEDN
+131 APESPTKAGTEDE
-144 SYTFNGWYTAEEGG
+144 SY
-158 DIVTDFTVIGNAT
+158 V
-171 YYAHFTAGV
+171 
-180 RKYAIVFKFGE
+180 
-191 TVVASYELAHGATV
+191 
-205 TIPDAPNREAVDKVY
+205 
-220 TFDGWYTAEEGG
+220 FDGWYTAVEGG
-232 EKVTAISVSGDATY
+232 EKVADFTVTGAATY
-246 YARYTYVTRKYAVT
+246 YAKYNAVKNYTVKFVSE
-260 FKNGEEVLQST
+260 GVELQSGKAAIGT
-271 EVEYGVT
+271 I
-278 PEYKGETPTR
+278 PEYKGATPT
-288 QATAQFTYTFK
+288 K
-299 GWDKGIAEVTGDVTY
+299 
-314 TATFD
+314 
-319 KKVNKYTVTFKN
+319 
-331 GEEVLQSTEVE
+331 
-342 YGATPEYKGETPSM
+342 

-370 KKIVAVTGDVTYTA
+370 KKIVAVTSDVTYTA

-441 AAVTGDVTYTA
+441 VAVTGDVTYTA

-507 EDAEYAA
+507 EDAEYTA

-545 IDFANGSIGFVLTFG
+545 IDFANGSTGFVLTFG

-606 TIPDAQGNFRAS
+606 TIPDARGNFRAS

-642 TGALAG
+642 SGALAG

-793 DIDFGGNSI
+793 DIDFGGA
-802 GQIGTFSGELD
+802 GIGTIAEFNGELD

-822 TLTNN
+822 ILSWGNATDWSYGFIKTNN
-827 SSTDPQW
+827 
-834 SIAFIAENTG
+834 G
-844 TIKNVALE
+844 TLKNLILQ
-852 FSYSGNNG
+852 FSVTKKNNSYESFVLNNYGLISNVYVDVTYEIVGAKAAPVVG
-860 KEGFVAKN
+860 KN
-868 SGNMNNIFASV
+868 QT
-879 RIDKKSW
+879 
-886 ACSGIIGINA
+886 
-896 GSGKVM
+896 SGKVT
-902 NVVVV
+902 NCIVV
-907 LTKDASVSAGGIG
+907 LHKAEGVDSSALS
-920 AIVGADYNSTIKHCY
+920 AIVTADYNSTLKYCY
-935 GVCGDVIPADQTAFA
+935 GVCGDVIPSSSTAFQT
-950 SPYHDTWKN
+950 PYGESWKN
-959 GSYAGNKNYTTLEE
+959 GSYEGNKNYTTLEE

>member
-9 TTLLLVVVSLTA
+9 MTLLLAVVSLTA
-21 ICAVTAC
+21 IFAVTAC
-28 DSNSSKE
+28 TTKPSG
-35 TEYTIVFRD
+35 TEYSIVFRD
-44 KEGGDLKTVTV
+44 KDGEKLKTVTV
-55 KEGVIPEYT
+55 KKGVVPEYT
-64 DELPELPANT
+64 DELPALPANT

-89 ATADATYKLVLNS
+89 ATSDATYKLVLDS

-108 IKFMNEGE
+108 IKFISDGE

-131 APADPTKAPTEDN
+131 APADPTKAPTEVN
-144 SYTFNGWYTAEEGG
+144 SYTFDGWYTAEEGG
-158 DIVTDFTVIGNAT
+158 DAVADFTVTGNAT
-171 YYAHFTAGV
+171 YYAHFTPGV

-205 TIPDAPNREAVDKVY
+205 TIPDAPNRDAVDKVY

-232 EKVTAISVSGDATY
+232 EKVTAISVSGDAAY
-246 YARYTYVTRKYAVT
+246 YARYTYVTRKYTVN
-260 FKNGEEVLQST
+260 FKNGDETLQST
-271 EVEYGVT
+271 EVEYGAT

-299 GWDKGIAEVTGDVTY
+299 GWDKEIAEVTGDVTY

-342 YGATPEYKGETPSM
+342 YGTTPEYKGE
-356 QATAQFTYTFKGWD
+356 
-370 KKIVAVTGDVTYTA
+370 
-384 TFDETTNKYTVKF
+384 
-397 VSDGVELQSTEVEYG
+397 
-412 TVPEYKGATPTMQAT
+412 TPTMQAT

-433 FKGWDKGI
+433 FKGWDKEI
-441 AAVTGDVTYTA
+441 AAVTGDVTYAA
-452 TFDETTNQYTIT
+452 TFNQTINQYAIT

-471 LKTLTLDYGSTIE
+471 LKTLTLDYGSTVE
-484 VPEDVKAEGYEILGW
+484 VPEDVKVEGYEIIGW

-507 EDAEYAA
+507 ENAEYAA

-527 FAAIIGANPDDN
+527 FAKIIDANPDGN
-539 YVLGED
+539 YILGED
-545 IDFANGSIGFVLTFG
+545 IDFANGSTGFVLTFG
-560 GVLDGRGHK
+560 GMLDGRGHK

-575 GLANAKPDANDW
+575 GLANAKPDADDW
-587 VYAFIG
+587 VYTFIG

-642 TGALAG
+642 SGALAG

-732 AELDLTAKGWSSYW
+732 AELDLTAAGWSSYW
-746 SVKEGKVIF
+746 SVKDGKVIF

-763 DNAVILTQD
+763 DNAVILTQEN
-772 DMANFAKILA
+772 MANFAKILA

-827 SSTDPQW
+827 SNTDPQW

-879 RIDKKSW
+879 RIDQKSW

-907 LTKDASVSAGGIG
+907 LTKGASVSAGGIG

-935 GVCGDVIPADQTAFA
+935 GVCGDVIPADQEAFA
-950 SPYHDTWKN
+950 SPYHDTWEN

>member
-125 YGAAAT
+125 YGAAAI
-131 APADPTKAPTEDN
+131 APENPTKAGTEDE
-144 SYTFNGWYTAEEGG
+144 SY
-158 DIVTDFTVIGNAT
+158 V
-171 YYAHFTAGV
+171 
-180 RKYAIVFKFGE
+180 
-191 TVVASYELAHGATV
+191 
-205 TIPDAPNREAVDKVY
+205 
-220 TFDGWYTAEEGG
+220 FDGWYTAAEGG
-232 EKVTAISVSGDATY
+232 EKVADFTVTGAATY
-246 YARYTYVTRKYAVT
+246 YAKYNAVKNYTVKFVSE
-260 FKNGEEVLQST
+260 GVELQSGKAASGT
-271 EVEYGVT
+271 I
-278 PEYKGETPTR
+278 PEYKGVTPT
-288 QATAQFTYTFK
+288 K
-299 GWDKGIAEVTGDVTY
+299 
-314 TATFD
+314 
-319 KKVNKYTVTFKN
+319 
-331 GEEVLQSTEVE
+331 
-342 YGATPEYKGETPSM
+342 

-441 AAVTGDVTYTA
+441 VAVTGDVTYTA

-545 IDFANGSIGFVLTFG
+545 IDFANGSTGFVLTFG

-606 TIPDAQGNFRAS
+606 TIPDANGNFRAS

-642 TGALAG
+642 SGALAG

-678 LGGTIKNAYAIRN
+678 LGGTIKKAYAIRN

-793 DIDFGGNSI
+793 DIDFGGA
-802 GQIGTFSGELD
+802 GIGTIAEFNGELD

-822 TLTNN
+822 ILSWGNATDWSYGFIKTNN
-827 SSTDPQW
+827 
-834 SIAFIAENTG
+834 G
-844 TIKNVALE
+844 TLKNLILQ
-852 FSYSGNNG
+852 FSVTKKNNSYESFVLNNYGLISNVYVDVTYEIVGAKAAPVVG
-860 KEGFVAKN
+860 KN
-868 SGNMNNIFASV
+868 QT
-879 RIDKKSW
+879 
-886 ACSGIIGINA
+886 
-896 GSGKVM
+896 SGKVT
-902 NVVVV
+902 NCIVV
-907 LTKDASVSAGGIG
+907 LHKAEGVDSSALS
-920 AIVGADYNSTIKHCY
+920 AIVTADYNSTLKYCY
-935 GVCGDVIPADQTAFA
+935 GVCGDVIPSSSTAFQT
-950 SPYHDTWKN
+950 PYGESWKN
-959 GSYAGNKNYTTLEE
+959 GSYEGNKNYTTLEE

>member
-9 TTLLLVVVSLTA
+9 MTLLLAVVSLTA
-21 ICAVTAC
+21 VFAVTAC
-28 DSNSSKE
+28 TSKPSV
-35 TEYTIVFRD
+35 TEYSIVFRD
-44 KEGGDLKTVTV
+44 KDGEELKTVTV
-55 KEGVIPEYT
+55 KKGVVPEYT
-64 DELPELPANT
+64 DELPALPANT

-89 ATADATYKLVLNS
+89 ATSDATYKLVLDS

-108 IKFMNEGE
+108 IKFISDGE

-125 YGAAAT
+125 YGTAAI
-131 APADPTKAPTEDN
+131 APADPTKAPTEVN
-144 SYTFNGWYTAEEGG
+144 SYTFDGWYTAEEGG
-158 DIVTDFTVIGNAT
+158 DAVADFTVTGNAT
-171 YYAHFTAGV
+171 YYAHFTPGV

-205 TIPDAPNREAVDKVY
+205 TIPDAPNRDAVDKVY

-246 YARYTYVTRKYAVT
+246 YARYTYVTRKYTVTFKNGDETLQSAEVEYGTTPEYKGETPTKQATAQFTYTFKGWDKEIAAVTGDVTYTATFDGKVNKYAVT

-271 EVEYGVT
+271 EVEYGTT
-278 PEYKGETPTR
+278 PEYKGETPTK

-299 GWDKGIAEVTGDVTY
+299 GWDKE
-314 TATFD
+314 
-319 KKVNKYTVTFKN
+319 
-331 GEEVLQSTEVE
+331 
-342 YGATPEYKGETPSM
+342 
-356 QATAQFTYTFKGWD
+356 
-370 KKIVAVTGDVTYTA
+370 IVAVTGDVTYAA
-384 TFDETTNKYTVKF
+384 TFNQTV
-397 VSDGVELQSTEVEYG
+397 
-412 TVPEYKGATPTMQAT
+412 
-427 AQFTYT
+427 
-433 FKGWDKGI
+433 
-441 AAVTGDVTYTA
+441 
-452 TFDETTNQYTIT
+452 NQYAIT

-471 LKTLTLDYGSTIE
+471 LKTLTLDYGSTVE
-484 VPEDVKAEGYEILGW
+484 VPEDVKVEGYEILGW

-527 FAAIIGANPDDN
+527 FAAIIGENPDGN
-539 YVLGED
+539 YILGED
-545 IDFANGSIGFVLTFG
+545 IDFANGSTGFVLTFG
-560 GVLDGRGHK
+560 GMLDGRGHK

-606 TIPDAQGNFRAS
+606 TIPDANGNFRAS

-699 NYSNPYN
+699 NYGNPYN
-706 AAVDKDGVLIGTY
+706 AAVDKEGVLIGTY

-732 AELDLTAKGWSSYW
+732 AELDLTAAGWSSYW
-746 SVKEGKVIF
+746 SVKDGKVIF

-763 DNAVILTQD
+763 DNTVILTQEN
-772 DMANFAKILA
+772 MANFAKILA

-793 DIDFGGNSI
+793 DVDFGGA
-802 GQIGTFSGELD
+802 GIGTIAEFNGELD

-822 TLTNN
+822 ILSWGEATGWSYGFIKTNN
-827 SSTDPQW
+827 
-834 SIAFIAENTG
+834 G
-844 TIKNVALE
+844 TLKNLILQ
-852 FSYSGNNG
+852 FSVTKKNNNYESFVLNNYGLISNVYVDVTYEIVGANAAPVVG
-860 KEGFVAKN
+860 KN
-868 SGNMNNIFASV
+868 QT
-879 RIDKKSW
+879 
-886 ACSGIIGINA
+886 
-896 GSGKVM
+896 SGKVT
-902 NVVVV
+902 NCIVV
-907 LTKDASVSAGGIG
+907 LHKAAGVDSSALS
-920 AIVGADYNSTIKHCY
+920 AIVTADYNSTLKYCY
-935 GVCGDVIPADQTAFA
+935 GVCGDVIPSSSTAFQT
-950 SPYHDTWKN
+950 PYGESWEN
-959 GSYAGNKNYTTLEE
+959 GSYKGNKNYTTLEE

>member
-116 QVGETQTVE
+116 QVGETQNVE
-125 YGAAAT
+125 YGAAAI
-131 APADPTKAPTEDN
+131 APESPTKAGTEDE
-144 SYTFNGWYTAEEGG
+144 SY
-158 DIVTDFTVIGNAT
+158 V
-171 YYAHFTAGV
+171 
-180 RKYAIVFKFGE
+180 
-191 TVVASYELAHGATV
+191 
-205 TIPDAPNREAVDKVY
+205 
-220 TFDGWYTAEEGG
+220 FDGWYTAAEGG
-232 EKVTAISVSGDATY
+232 EKVADFTVTGAATY
-246 YARYTYVTRKYAVT
+246 YAKYNTV
-260 FKNGEEVLQST
+260 KN
-271 EVEYGVT
+271 
-278 PEYKGETPTR
+278 
-288 QATAQFTYTFK
+288 
-299 GWDKGIAEVTGDVTY
+299 
-314 TATFD
+314 
-319 KKVNKYTVTFKN
+319 YTVKFVSE
-331 GEEVLQSTEVE
+331 GVELQSTEVE

-370 KKIVAVTGDVTYTA
+370 KGIV
-384 TFDETTNKYTVKF
+384 
-397 VSDGVELQSTEVEYG
+397 
-412 TVPEYKGATPTMQAT
+412 
-427 AQFTYT
+427 
-433 FKGWDKGI
+433 
-441 AAVTGDVTYTA
+441 AVTGDVTYTA

-507 EDAEYAA
+507 EDAEYTA

-606 TIPDAQGNFRAS
+606 TIPDASGNFRAS

-632 KINVDAAPHE
+632 KINVDAAPYE
-642 TGALAG
+642 SGALAG

-772 DMANFAKILA
+772 DMANFAKILV

-991 AKTFKAIADL
+991 AKTFKVIADL

>member
-1 MKKLGKLL
+1 MKKLGKFL
-9 TTLLLVVVSLTA
+9 TILLLVVVSLTA

-125 YGAAAT
+125 YGAAAI
-131 APADPTKAPTEDN
+131 APENPTKAGTEDE
-144 SYTFNGWYTAEEGG
+144 SY
-158 DIVTDFTVIGNAT
+158 V
-171 YYAHFTAGV
+171 
-180 RKYAIVFKFGE
+180 
-191 TVVASYELAHGATV
+191 
-205 TIPDAPNREAVDKVY
+205 
-220 TFDGWYTAEEGG
+220 FDGWYTAAEGG
-232 EKVTAISVSGDATY
+232 EKVADFTVTGAATY
-246 YARYTYVTRKYAVT
+246 YAKYNAVKNYTVKFVSE
-260 FKNGEEVLQST
+260 GVELQSGKAASGT
-271 EVEYGVT
+271 I
-278 PEYKGETPTR
+278 PEYKGATPT
-288 QATAQFTYTFK
+288 K
-299 GWDKGIAEVTGDVTY
+299 
-314 TATFD
+314 
-319 KKVNKYTVTFKN
+319 
-331 GEEVLQSTEVE
+331 
-342 YGATPEYKGETPSM
+342 

-441 AAVTGDVTYTA
+441 VAVTGDVTYTA

-507 EDAEYAA
+507 EDAEYTA

-587 VYAFIG
+587 VYTFIG

-606 TIPDAQGNFRAS
+606 TIPDASGNFRAS

-632 KINVDAAPHE
+632 KINVDAAPYE
-642 TGALAG
+642 SGALAG

-793 DIDFGGNSI
+793 DIDFGGAE
-802 GQIGTFSGELD
+802 IGTIAEFNGELD

-822 TLTNN
+822 ILSWGNATDWSYGFIKTNN
-827 SSTDPQW
+827 
-834 SIAFIAENTG
+834 G
-844 TIKNVALE
+844 TLKNLILQ
-852 FSYSGNNG
+852 FSVTKKNNSYESFVLNNYGLISNVYVDVTYEIVGAKAAPVVG
-860 KEGFVAKN
+860 KN
-868 SGNMNNIFASV
+868 QT
-879 RIDKKSW
+879 
-886 ACSGIIGINA
+886 
-896 GSGKVM
+896 SGKVT
-902 NVVVV
+902 NCIVV
-907 LTKDASVSAGGIG
+907 LHKAEGVDSSALS
-920 AIVGADYNSTIKHCY
+920 AIVTADYNSTLKYCY
-935 GVCGDVIPADQTAFA
+935 GVCGDVIPSSSTAFQT
-950 SPYHDTWKN
+950 PYGESWKN
-959 GSYAGNKNYTTLEE
+959 GSYEGNKNYTTLEE

>member
-125 YGAAAT
+125 YGAAAI
-131 APADPTKAPTEDN
+131 APESPTKAGTEDE
-144 SYTFNGWYTAEEGG
+144 SY
-158 DIVTDFTVIGNAT
+158 V
-171 YYAHFTAGV
+171 
-180 RKYAIVFKFGE
+180 
-191 TVVASYELAHGATV
+191 
-205 TIPDAPNREAVDKVY
+205 
-220 TFDGWYTAEEGG
+220 FDGWYTAAEGG
-232 EKVTAISVSGDATY
+232 EKVADFTVTGAATY
-246 YARYTYVTRKYAVT
+246 YAKYNAVKNYTVKFVSE
-260 FKNGEEVLQST
+260 GVELQSGKAASGT
-271 EVEYGVT
+271 I
-278 PEYKGETPTR
+278 PEYKGATPT
-288 QATAQFTYTFK
+288 K
-299 GWDKGIAEVTGDVTY
+299 
-314 TATFD
+314 
-319 KKVNKYTVTFKN
+319 
-331 GEEVLQSTEVE
+331 
-342 YGATPEYKGETPSM
+342 

-507 EDAEYAA
+507 EDAEYTA

-545 IDFANGSIGFVLTFG
+545 IDFANGSTGFVLTFG

-606 TIPDAQGNFRAS
+606 TIPDASGNFRAS

-642 TGALAG
+642 SGALAG

-793 DIDFGGNSI
+793 DIDFGGA
-802 GQIGTFSGELD
+802 GIGTIAEFNGELD

-822 TLTNN
+822 ILSWGNATDWSYGFIKTNN
-827 SSTDPQW
+827 
-834 SIAFIAENTG
+834 G
-844 TIKNVALE
+844 TLKNLILQ
-852 FSYSGNNG
+852 FSVTKKNNSYESFVLNNYGLISNVYVDVTYEIVGAKAAPVVG
-860 KEGFVAKN
+860 KN
-868 SGNMNNIFASV
+868 QT
-879 RIDKKSW
+879 
-886 ACSGIIGINA
+886 
-896 GSGKVM
+896 SGKVT
-902 NVVVV
+902 NCIVV
-907 LTKDASVSAGGIG
+907 LHKAEGVDSSALS
-920 AIVGADYNSTIKHCY
+920 AIVTADYNSTLKYCY
-935 GVCGDVIPADQTAFA
+935 GVCGDVIPSSSTAFQT
-950 SPYHDTWKN
+950 PYGESWKN
-959 GSYAGNKNYTTLEE
+959 GSYEGNKNYTTLEE

>member
-9 TTLLLVVVSLTA
+9 ITLLLAVVSLTA
-21 ICAVTAC
+21 VFAVTAC
-28 DSNSSKE
+28 TSKPSG
-35 TEYTIVFRD
+35 TEYSIVFRD
-44 KEGGDLKTVTV
+44 KDGEELKTVTV
-55 KEGVIPEYT
+55 KKGVVPEYT
-64 DELPELPANT
+64 DELPALPANT

-89 ATADATYKLVLNS
+89 ATSDATYKLVLDS

-108 IKFMNEGE
+108 IKFISDGE

-131 APADPTKAPTEDN
+131 VPADPAKAPTEVN
-144 SYTFNGWYTAEEGG
+144 SYTFGGWYTAEEGG
-158 DIVTDFTVIGNAT
+158 DAVADFTVTGNAT
-171 YYAHFTAGV
+171 YYARFTPGV

-205 TIPDAPNREAVDKVY
+205 TIPDAPNRDAVDKVY

-232 EKVTAISVSGDATY
+232 EKVTVISVSGDAAY
-246 YARYTYVTRKYAVT
+246 YARYTYVTRKYTVNFKNGEEVLQSTEVEYGTTPEYKGETPTKQATAQFTYTFNGWDKEIAAVTGDVTYTATFDGKVNKYAVT

-271 EVEYGVT
+271 EVEYGTT
-278 PEYKGETPTR
+278 PEYKGETPTM

-299 GWDKGIAEVTGDVTY
+299 GWDKEIAAVTGDVTY

-342 YGATPEYKGETPSM
+342 YGTTPEYKGETPTK

-370 KKIVAVTGDVTYTA
+370 K
-384 TFDETTNKYTVKF
+384 E
-397 VSDGVELQSTEVEYG
+397 
-412 TVPEYKGATPTMQAT
+412 
-427 AQFTYT
+427 
-433 FKGWDKGI
+433 I
-441 AAVTGDVTYTA
+441 AAVTGDVTYAA
-452 TFDETTNQYTIT
+452 TFNQTVNQYAIT

-471 LKTLTLDYGSTIE
+471 LKTLTLDYGSTVE
-484 VPEDVKAEGYEILGW
+484 VPEDVKVEGYEILGW

-527 FAAIIGANPDDN
+527 FAKIIGANPDGN
-539 YVLGED
+539 YILGED
-545 IDFANGSIGFVLTFG
+545 IDFANGSTGFVLTFG
-560 GVLDGRGHK
+560 GMLDGRGHK

-606 TIPDAQGNFRAS
+606 TIPDANGNFRAS
-618 MVRSNSGLMENIYV
+618 IVRSNSGLMENIYV
-632 KINVDAAPHE
+632 KINVNAAPHE

-706 AAVDKDGVLIGTY
+706 AAVDKEGVLIGTY

-732 AELDLTAKGWSSYW
+732 AELDLTAAGWSSYW
-746 SVKEGKVIF
+746 SVKDGKVIF

-763 DNAVILTQD
+763 DNTVILTQEN
-772 DMANFAKILA
+772 MANFAKILA

-793 DIDFGGNSI
+793 DIDFGGA
-802 GQIGTFSGELD
+802 GIGTIAEFNGELD

-822 TLTNN
+822 ILSWGEATGWSYGFIKTNN
-827 SSTDPQW
+827 
-834 SIAFIAENTG
+834 G
-844 TIKNVALE
+844 TLKNLILQ
-852 FSYSGNNG
+852 FSVTKKNNNYESFVLNNYGLISNVYVDVTYEIVGANAAPVVG
-860 KEGFVAKN
+860 KN
-868 SGNMNNIFASV
+868 QT
-879 RIDKKSW
+879 
-886 ACSGIIGINA
+886 
-896 GSGKVM
+896 SGKVT
-902 NVVVV
+902 NCIVV
-907 LTKDASVSAGGIG
+907 LHKAEGVDSSALS
-920 AIVGADYNSTIKHCY
+920 AIVTADYNSTLKYCY
-935 GVCGDVIPADQTAFA
+935 GVCGDVIPSSSTAFQT
-950 SPYHDTWKN
+950 PYGESWKN
-959 GSYAGNKNYTTLEE
+959 GSYKGNKNYTTLEE